1 MEPKRYIASISLF
14 TALMVGC
21 ATERISVDSEN
32 KKLIDSKFPSNK
44 DKAKIAHQGA
54 KIIGDIVDSI
64 AVSDEEIKED
74 FNSSYSDLIPKTT
87 TALENSVSPE
97 KNEDGGTEVVK
108 PDSIKGVQQDIEFSK
123 TLNVPTEKSLIETNA
138 TVGNSVRNLDD
149 QVGGLRKS
157 YDKVSG
163 TLNLNEEE
171 FLPDSKMEKKLISNS
186 LGIKTKIVN
195 PGDLGA
201 KSNSDKTLLEAF
213 AAEDKKL
220 IMGIADKR
228 NSLIENK
235 EADILDKNGQEMSN
249 ISNSST
255 SIGMRN
261 SSRSVSGSIS
271 NEKLEVVLFPSK
283 DSNENKSPDLLKL
296 GFNGKKQKE
305 IDNLTTE
312 PLQIGFSDFE
322 KSAVGSI
329 ESSKLQVSL
338 NQLEAGNSADSEK
351 SFESQVSFV
360 ETQLTPVEVK
370 TVTNEKQIILNE
382 SILDKSKVSN
392 LDPEKISI
400 NDFRDQRNYGNI
412 RNFVGINSGADK
424 NDLNPRKEREYQKLR
439 DWKAGSRDQ
448 NRTADSS
455 EIQSK
460 QFNKAVEW
468 IKQKGRLRN

>member
-171 FLPDSKMEKKLISNS
+171 FLPDSKMEKKLIF
-186 LGIKTKIVN
+186 GI
-195 PGDLGA
+195 
-201 KSNSDKTLLEAF
+201 
-213 AAEDKKL
+213 
-220 IMGIADKR
+220 
-228 NSLIENK
+228 
-235 EADILDKNGQEMSN
+235 
-249 ISNSST
+249 
-255 SIGMRN
+255 
-261 SSRSVSGSIS
+261 
-271 NEKLEVVLFPSK
+271 
-283 DSNENKSPDLLKL
+283 
-296 GFNGKKQKE
+296 
-305 IDNLTTE
+305 
-312 PLQIGFSDFE
+312 
-322 KSAVGSI
+322 
-329 ESSKLQVSL
+329 
-338 NQLEAGNSADSEK
+338 
-351 SFESQVSFV
+351 
-360 ETQLTPVEVK
+360 
-370 TVTNEKQIILNE
+370 
-382 SILDKSKVSN
+382 
-392 LDPEKISI
+392 
-400 NDFRDQRNYGNI
+400 
-412 RNFVGINSGADK
+412 
-424 NDLNPRKEREYQKLR
+424 
-439 DWKAGSRDQ
+439 
-448 NRTADSS
+448 
-455 EIQSK
+455 
-460 QFNKAVEW
+460 
-468 IKQKGRLRN
+468 